1 MHNVDIV
8 DTPSTRTSVIPL
20 PNRRPP
26 TLPMNTPTST
36 TAAHRAASH
45 PSGDNVDIVD
55 TRPTPRPVAA
65 VPRGRPGGMSVPR
78 PMPIPTKLSRPPQ
91 PVVGDGP
98 SGPDAG
104 RVRSLPETWRRTLTS
119 RAGTAGARPGTRPG

>member
-1 MHNVDIV
+1 
-8 DTPSTRTSVIPL
+8 
-20 PNRRPP
+20 
-26 TLPMNTPTST
+26 MNTPTST
-36 TAAHRAASH
+36 TAAHRAARH

-65 VPRGRPGGMSVPR
+65 VTRGRPGGMSVPR

-104 RVRSLPETWRRTLTS
+104 RVRSLHETRR
-119 RAGTAGARPGTRPG
+119 RALKAKRSEERRVGKEGVSTCRDRGAQDP

>member
-1 MHNVDIV
+1 
-8 DTPSTRTSVIPL
+8 
-20 PNRRPP
+20 
-26 TLPMNTPTST
+26 MNTPTST
-36 TAAHRAASH
+36 TAAHRAARH

-55 TRPTPRPVAA
+55 TRPTPPPVAA
-65 VPRGRPGGMSVPR
+65 VTRGRPGGMSVPR

-104 RVRSLPETWRRTLTS
+104 RVRSLHETRR
-119 RAGTAGARPGTRPG
+119 RALKAKAETAGAMPGTGSVGRHGGITRASSTQDQYLARGRILLNR

>member
-1 MHNVDIV
+1 
-8 DTPSTRTSVIPL
+8 
-20 PNRRPP
+20 
-26 TLPMNTPTST
+26 MNTPTST
-36 TAAHRAASH
+36 TAAHRAARH

-65 VPRGRPGGMSVPR
+65 VTRGRPGGMSVPR

-104 RVRSLPETWRRTLTS
+104 RVRSLHETRR
-119 RAGTAGARPGTRPG
+119 RALKATAENAGAMPAPGPDGRHRGSHRGTSTPDP